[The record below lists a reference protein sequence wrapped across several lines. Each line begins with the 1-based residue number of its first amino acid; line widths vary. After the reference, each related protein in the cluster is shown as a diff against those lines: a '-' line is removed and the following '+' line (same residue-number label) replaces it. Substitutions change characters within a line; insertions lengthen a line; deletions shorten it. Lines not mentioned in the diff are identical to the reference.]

1 MEKKQLKTNL
11 KKEIVNIPIRKIKPY
26 WRNARKN
33 TETIKLIKESVTRF
47 GFNGTILLDKD
58 YTIINGHGRF
68 AALVQLGWEVIPCEI
83 SNLNEKD
90 TKALRI
96 IDNKISEKT
105 EWSVDELMMEIR
117 EIGEIEQMQ
126 KYFNVDL
133 HQWLDVS
140 VGVTVNDVT
149 ESDVEKFKG
158 NQETQFT
165 DRVNSNIEN
174 MIEITCPHCLETI
187 EVGQKQLEDKLK

>member
-1 MEKKQLKTNL
+1 MEKKQPKTNL

-133 HQWLDVS
+133 H
-140 VGVTVNDVT
+140 
-149 ESDVEKFKG
+149 VEKFKG

>member
-1 MEKKQLKTNL
+1 M
-11 KKEIVNIPIRKIKPY
+11 
-26 WRNARKN
+26 
-33 TETIKLIKESVTRF
+33 
-47 GFNGTILLDKD
+47 
-58 YTIINGHGRF
+58 
-68 AALVQLGWEVIPCEI
+68 QLGWEVIPCEI

-174 MIEITCPHCLETI
+174 MIEIIL
-187 EVGQKQLEDKLK
+187 KQLLKI